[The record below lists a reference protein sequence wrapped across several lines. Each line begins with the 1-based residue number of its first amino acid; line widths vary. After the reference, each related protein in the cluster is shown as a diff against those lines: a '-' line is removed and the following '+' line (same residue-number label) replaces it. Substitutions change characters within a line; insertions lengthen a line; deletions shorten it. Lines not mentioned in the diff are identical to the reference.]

1 MQEEVAW
8 SHGCLCTQRAK
19 SYHQA
24 HDCVAIRL
32 GDMQKDGIVQGV
44 DRSDGH
50 YSISK
55 TYSSVHNLH
64 SLHLPVANSKHAWN
78 VYVEN
83 NV

>member
-8 SHGCLCTQRAK
+8 SYGCLCTQRAK
-19 SYHQA
+19 SDHQA
-24 HDCVAIRL
+24 HDYVAIGL
-32 GDMQKDGIVQGV
+32 GDRQKDDIIQGV
-44 DRSDGH
+44 ECSDGH
-50 YSISK
+50 YLISK
-55 TYSSVHNLH
+55 TYSYVQNLH